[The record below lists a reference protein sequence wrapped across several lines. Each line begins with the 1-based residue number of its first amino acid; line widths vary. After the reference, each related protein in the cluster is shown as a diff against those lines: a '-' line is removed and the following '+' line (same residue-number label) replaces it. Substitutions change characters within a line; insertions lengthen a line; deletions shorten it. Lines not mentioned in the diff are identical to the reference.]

1 MGDLNAGICRP
12 PPATFAAPR
21 LRPSGYTIGMP
32 STPWDNENEDVDD
45 LDDSEDPDPSDQDL
59 DDELADDSADV
70 RVIPCHYCDRPVY
83 DDADVCPHCGSF
95 LLHQD
100 NPDRRPWWW
109 MVIVVACLVAALL
122 WLL

>member
-1 MGDLNAGICRP
+1 
-12 PPATFAAPR
+12 
-21 LRPSGYTIGMP
+21 MP
-32 STPWDNENEDVDD
+32 STPWDNENEDLDD
-45 LDDSEDPDPSDQDL
+45 LDDFEDPDPSDQDP
-59 DDELADDSADV
+59 DELDDDSADV
-70 RVIPCHYCDRPVY
+70 RVIPCHYCDQPVY

-109 MVIVVACLVAALL
+109 LVIVVACLVAVLL